1 MGLDGR
7 VAIVTGAAQGIGREY
22 AKVLAANGAAVVVA
36 DINPRSA
43 SDTAKEI
50 ASAGGRAVAV
60 ETDVSDK
67 ASCQRAAAKARD
79 AFGPV
84 TILVNNAAIYHSMR
98 MDPLLKVDIGYWRKV
113 FSVNLDGAL
122 LMSQAVA
129 PQMIDQGWG
138 RIVNQSSTAAYMG
151 GSNGAQ
157 YAVSKLAMVGL
168 TQGLAAELGRHG
180 ITANAI
186 ATGPIFHRGDE
197 GDSTSAN
204 DRDAALDDAHQSQAG
219 ARWFERRT
227 AVSSERR
234 RFMDDRADVDRG
246 RRLRQAPLRRI

>member
-186 ATGPIFHRGDE
+186 ATGPIFTEATKVTVPAPMIEMLLSMTPINLKLEPDGLN
-197 GDSTSAN
+197 GVLLFLLS
-204 DRDAALDDAHQSQAG
+204 DAAS
-219 ARWFERRT
+219 WMT
-227 AVSSERR
+227 AQTLI
-234 RFMDDRADVDRG
+234 VDG
-246 RRLRQAPLRRI
+246 GYVKRL

>member
-1 MGLDGR
+1 MGLHGR

-36 DINPRSA
+36 DINLKSA
-43 SDTAKEI
+43 NETAEEI

-67 ASCQRAAAKARD
+67 GSCQSAAARARE
-79 AFGPV
+79 ALGPV

-98 MDPLLKVDIGYWRKV
+98 LDPLLEVDIGYWRKV

-129 PQMIDQGWG
+129 PHMIEQGWG
-138 RIVNQSSTAAYMG
+138 RIVNQTSSAAYMG

-157 YAVSKLAMVGL
+157 YAISKLAMVGL

-180 ITANAI
+180 ITVNAI
-186 ATGPIFHRGDE
+186 APGPIFTEATKATVPAAMIEMLLSMTPINRKMEPDGLN
-197 GDSTSAN
+197 GVLLFLLS
-204 DRDAALDDAHQSQAG
+204 DAAS
-219 ARWFERRT
+219 WMT
-227 AVSSERR
+227 AQTLI
-234 RFMDDRADVDRG
+234 VDG
-246 RRLRQAPLRRI
+246 GYVKRL